1 MCVANVR
8 TLTPGVSGRFWTAR
22 YHGHSYARWPP
33 AVNLDEVVSGYA
45 CLSRLGQKG
54 YCVSFYRI
62 PTVERQRP
70 WIMHRIGQRQ
80 WIMRRIGQREWIMH
94 IQHPLMEDY
103 SDPQRRTAQ

>member
-1 MCVANVR
+1 MCIANVR
-8 TLTPGVSGRFWTAR
+8 TLAPGVSGRFWTAR

-70 WIMHRIGQRQ
+70 WIMH
-80 WIMRRIGQREWIMH
+80 IMH
-94 IQHPLMEDY
+94 PLVGVDLNNS
-103 SDPQRRTAQ
+103 SDSQRRTAQ

>member
-1 MCVANVR
+1 MWVANVR

-45 CLSRLGQKG
+45 RLSRLGQRG

-62 PTVERQRP
+62 PTVERPRP
-70 WIMHRIGQRQ
+70 CIMHRIGQRQ
-80 WIMRRIGQREWIMH
+80 WIMRRIGQRERIMH
-94 IQHPLMEDY
+94 IQHPLVEDY